1 MRVILA
7 GGGTA
12 GHCNPA
18 LAIAGIIKA
27 KNKDA
32 EILFIGNRGKIEE
45 TLVGKAGYP
54 FRAVQTQGFRRKLT
68 LDNFKTVQ
76 LYLKAKKDCKA
87 IIKEFKPD
95 VVIGTGGYVSGPV
108 VAAAQS
114 LGVPTCIHEQNAYP
128 GVTSK
133 MLAGKADIV
142 FISFPGSEQY
152 FGPVKK
158 MVLSGNP
165 LREEVLSTSRSD
177 ARKQIGL
184 QEKDFYL
191 LSFAGSLGAH
201 EVNKAMVELIAK
213 NAENKDFVQTHAT
226 GDRGWE
232 WVPAEL
238 EAKGVDLKRAEH
250 IKVEPYLYDM
260 PIHLAAAD
268 AVISRAGAITLGELT
283 ALCKPAILIP
293 SPNVTH
299 NHQYHNARSLS
310 DRGGAILLE
319 EKDLSAERLYELVLE
334 LKKDP
339 ARREELGRGAGT
351 LALPEA
357 AEVIYRELFELLKK
371 KG

>member
-1 MRVILA
+1 MKVLLA

-18 LAIAGIIKA
+18 LAIAGIIRA
-27 KNKDA
+27 KNPNA
-32 EILFIGNRGKIEE
+32 EILFVGNEGSIEE
-45 TLVGKAGYP
+45 RLVQKAGHP
-54 FRAVQTQGFRRKLT
+54 FEAVRSQGFRRKLT
-68 LDNFKTVQ
+68 LDNIRTLR
-76 LYLKAKKDCKA
+76 LYLQAKKRCRA
-87 IIKEFKPD
+87 LIREFKPD
-95 VVIGTGGYVSGPV
+95 LVVGTGGYVSGPV
-108 VAAAQS
+108 VAAAQK
-114 LGVPTCIHEQNAYP
+114 LGIPTCIHEQNAYP

-133 MLAGKADIV
+133 MLSKKADIV

-165 LREEVLSTSRSD
+165 LREEVLSTSRAD
-177 ARKQIGL
+177 ARQALGL
-184 QEKDFYL
+184 KEEDFYL
-191 LSFAGSLGAH
+191 LSFAGSLGAY
-201 EVNKAMVELIAK
+201 EVNKAMVEFIAR
-213 NAENKDFVQTHAT
+213 NAKDRDFVQTHAT

-232 WVPAEL
+232 WVPKEL
-238 EAKGVDLKRAEH
+238 QEKGVDLHQAKH

-260 PIHLAAAD
+260 AIHLAAAD

-319 EKDLSAERLYELVLE
+319 EKDLSAERLYELVSE
-334 LKKDP
+334 LKNDP
-339 ARREELGRGAGT
+339 ARRAELGRAAGS

-357 AEVIYRELFELLKK
+357 AEIIYREIFELLKRK
-371 KG
+371 